1 MRRRKSATVARAF
14 SSSSMTFQE
23 LYSSPWILP
32 ALPCVALPIVLVLAA
47 RRKGFFRA
55 WGLLFAVLIVVDA
68 YVNGALTPVSAPG
81 LATFFGITFVIVG
94 DLRYF
99 LAVEHTETSRF
110 FVPAALGLALVVP
123 VLSQIARATIP
134 AVAAELRVTYA
145 TYEVLFLAV
154 LAAYYFL
161 RVRTLDGARA
171 FATKLT
177 LFEAVQYGLWAS
189 IDVLL
194 LVTKRDAGY
203 LLRIV
208 PDVMYYVAFV
218 PFVLRLA
225 AKREEAP

>member
-1 MRRRKSATVARAF
+1 
-14 SSSSMTFQE
+14 
-23 LYSSPWILP
+23 
-32 ALPCVALPIVLVLAA
+32 LPIVLVLAA

-55 WGLLFAVLIVVDA
+55 WGLLFALLIVVDA

-99 LAVEHTETSRF
+99 LAVERDKGRF
-110 FVPAALGLALVVP
+110 FVPAALGFAFVVP
-123 VLSQIARATIP
+123 VLSQLARVLFP
-134 AVAAELRVTYA
+134 AVAASLRVTYL
-145 TYEVLFLAV
+145 TYEVLFLGV
-154 LAAYYFL
+154 LAAYYVV
-161 RVRTLDGARA
+161 RVRSLEGAARA

-177 LFEAVQYGLWAS
+177 LFEAAQYGLWAS

-218 PFVLRLA
+218 PFVLQLA
-225 AKREEAP
+225 AKREDAK

>member
-47 RRKGFFRA
+47 RRRGFFRV

-68 YVNGALTPVSAPG
+68 YVNGGLTPVSSPG

-99 LAVEHTETSRF
+99 LAVERDGGRF
-110 FVPAALGLALVVP
+110 FVPAAFGLAFVVP
-123 VLSQIARATIP
+123 VLSQLARALFP
-134 AVAAELRVTYA
+134 AVAASLRVTYL

-154 LAAYYFL
+154 LAAYYFV
-161 RVRTLDGARA
+161 RVRNLDGAARA

-225 AKREEAP
+225 AKREDAK

>member
-1 MRRRKSATVARAF
+1 
-14 SSSSMTFQE
+14 MTFQE

-32 ALPCVALPIVLVLAA
+32 ALPCAALPIVLVLAA

-55 WGLLFAVLIVVDA
+55 WGLLFAALIVVDA
-68 YVNGALTPVSAPG
+68 YLNGALTPVRSAG
-81 LATFFGITFVIVG
+81 WATFLGITFVIVG

-99 LAVEHTETSRF
+99 LAVEHTKANRF
-110 FVPAALGLALVVP
+110 VVPAAFGLAFVVP
-123 VLSQIARATIP
+123 VLSQIARAAFP
-134 AVAAELRVTYA
+134 AVAAELRVTYL
-145 TYEVLFLAV
+145 TYEVLFLGV

-161 RVRTLDGARA
+161 RVRSLDGAARA

-225 AKREEAP
+225 AKREDAK